1 MNKFKNINFLVGELP
16 LRKES
21 LKPYDNQICK
31 FLSQLSLE
39 LNNSKDSN
47 VFPDI
52 KTLSFF
58 CRSKNINRL
67 KNNFYKNNEKLRTS
81 LGLIFHI
88 TPSNIPINFAYSLI
102 FGLLT
107 GNSNIVKVPS
117 KNYIQI
123 KIICDKIRKVL
134 RNFNKIKNMI
144 NIVKYQDNDN
154 FTKLISTKCDA
165 RIIWG
170 GDETIKKIR
179 NFEISPRTIE
189 LTFADRY
196 SLCIINSDKLID
208 LKPHESQL
216 LAERFYNDTFTVD
229 QNACSSP
236 HLILWLGKNSN
247 KNVKDKFWNYLSQIV
262 DKKFDL
268 TEDMA
273 ITKYTKL
280 FKEVSMDNIKSFK
293 KYKNNIYTIQ
303 IKNLNKNIDSL
314 RGNYGYFYE
323 MNSKNLNILKKI
335 VNKKIQTITY
345 FGFEKNIFENFLMK
359 NSLNGID
366 RIVPIG
372 QALDINFVWDGHDLN
387 RSLTRIIDIK

>member
-1 MNKFKNINFLVGELP
+1 M
-16 LRKES
+16 
-21 LKPYDNQICK
+21 
-31 FLSQLSLE
+31 
-39 LNNSKDSN
+39 
-47 VFPDI
+47 
-52 KTLSFF
+52 
-58 CRSKNINRL
+58 
-67 KNNFYKNNEKLRTS
+67 
-81 LGLIFHI
+81 
-88 TPSNIPINFAYSLI
+88 
-102 FGLLT
+102 
-107 GNSNIVKVPS
+107 
-117 KNYIQI
+117 
-123 KIICDKIRKVL
+123 
-134 RNFNKIKNMI
+134 
-144 NIVKYQDNDN
+144 
-154 FTKLISTKCDA
+154 
-165 RIIWG
+165 
-170 GDETIKKIR
+170 
-179 NFEISPRTIE
+179 
-189 LTFADRY
+189 
-196 SLCIINSDKLID
+196 
-208 LKPHESQL
+208 
-216 LAERFYNDTFTVD
+216 
-229 QNACSSP
+229 
-236 HLILWLGKNSN
+236 
-247 KNVKDKFWNYLSQIV
+247 SQIV
-262 DKKFDL
+262 DKGDL

>member
-1 MNKFKNINFLVGELP
+1 MNKFKNINFLIGKLP
-16 LRKES
+16 LKKES
-21 LKPYDNQICK
+21 LKPYDSQICK

-134 RNFNKIKNMI
+134 KNFNKIKNMI
-144 NIVKYQDNDN
+144 NIVKYQDDDD
-154 FTKLISTKCDA
+154 FTKLISSKCDA

-196 SLCIINSDKLID
+196 SLCIINSDKLIG
-208 LKPHESQL
+208 LKSYESQL

-247 KNVKDKFWNYLSQIV
+247 KKVKDNFWNYLSQIV

-280 FKEVSMDNIKSFK
+280 FKEVSMDNFKSFK

-323 MNSKNLNILKKI
+323 MNSKSLNILKKI
-335 VNKKIQTITY
+335 DNKKIQTITY
-345 FGFEKNIFENFLMK
+345 YGFKKNIFENFLMK
-359 NSLNGID
+359 NSLDGID

>member
-1 MNKFKNINFLVGELP
+1 M
-16 LRKES
+16 
-21 LKPYDNQICK
+21 
-31 FLSQLSLE
+31 
-39 LNNSKDSN
+39 
-47 VFPDI
+47 
-52 KTLSFF
+52 
-58 CRSKNINRL
+58 
-67 KNNFYKNNEKLRTS
+67 
-81 LGLIFHI
+81 GLIFHI

-134 RNFNKIKNMI
+134 KNFNKIKNMI
-144 NIVKYQDNDN
+144 NIVKYQDDDD
-154 FTKLISTKCDA
+154 FTKLISSKCDA

-196 SLCIINSDKLID
+196 SLCIINSDKLIG
-208 LKPHESQL
+208 LKSYESQL

-247 KNVKDKFWNYLSQIV
+247 KKVKDNFWNYLSQIV

-280 FKEVSMDNIKSFK
+280 FKEVSMDNFKSFK

-323 MNSKNLNILKKI
+323 MNSKSLNILKKI
-335 VNKKIQTITY
+335 DNKKIQTITY
-345 FGFEKNIFENFLMK
+345 YGFKKNIFENFLMK
-359 NSLNGID
+359 NSLDGID